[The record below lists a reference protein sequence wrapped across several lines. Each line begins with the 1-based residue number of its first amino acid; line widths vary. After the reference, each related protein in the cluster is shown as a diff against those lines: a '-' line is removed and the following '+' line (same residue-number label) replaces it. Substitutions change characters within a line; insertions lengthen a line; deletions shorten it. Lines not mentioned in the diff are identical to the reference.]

1 MFSKEDL
8 EIIFDVFVNRFL
20 PANDKEETLKKK
32 MKLLQEQMKIST
44 ETNSKLQDLDQEI
57 RKLYEVE
64 DDKEKEEI

>member
-44 ETNSKLQDLDQEI
+44 ETNSKLQDIDQEI